1 MEVKYQVSEKTLRL
15 FFIGELDEHSAKGVK
30 DKIDELI
37 MSVNVQKVIFEFG
50 QLNFT
55 DSTGIGLLIGRYKL
69 LQRRNVEVFINEPKP
84 QIEKV
89 LKMTGIFQIMP
100 KIS

>member
-1 MEVKYQVSEKTLRL
+1 MEVKYQIDETTLRL

-30 DKIDELI
+30 TKLDELI
-37 MSVNVQKVIFEFG
+37 ESVNVKRVVFEFG

-69 LQRRNVEVFINEPKP
+69 LKSRQVAVFINEPKP

-100 KIS
+100 KIG